1 MDELY
6 SLEKL
11 NLREIKALRKG
22 LEFIQI
28 NGVDAMFIGML
39 QAKLSQQ
46 IEQIEN
52 QISDNKK
59 PASKSS

>member
-28 NGVDAMFIGML
+28 NGVDTMFIGML

-59 PASKSS
+59 SSSKSS

>member
-39 QAKLSQQ
+39 QDKLSQQ

-59 PASKSS
+59 SSSKSS